1 MRGWK
6 YTRLVGKDT
15 IFLFFQA
22 GYVHLPRFQTE
33 VLAQYA
39 RKCTFLM
46 SSRNERSPPAAFAL
60 AACTISVKDG
70 HAIDARQVFAI
81 NKRNEKTQTIREQ
94 SHSLD
99 PKRLHHLYRCISLR
113 GKRFSVGSSVQC
125 VSRSTA
131 TMHLHLLLP
140 PWERCHL
147 HGLHCRWNLRVEG
160 GVEGAAPRRLKQ
172 KRVQEAQGEQEELG
186 VQEEQEEQGVQEEL
200 GVQEFQEVR
209 EVQEAQEEDVLWQAA
224 VAEEGEKQQTLKR
237 GRLIGGE

>member
-1 MRGWK
+1 MGSGSGLNLADGAVACRVKFLSLNGGFFTNHCRHYLRRSSRPASCKARDLPQKKRHCTARKSGISPSELLQPVLYFVCRALWFLKSKCERQLWTMRGWK

-140 PWERCHL
+140 P
-147 HGLHCRWNLRVEG
+147 
-160 GVEGAAPRRLKQ
+160 
-172 KRVQEAQGEQEELG
+172 
-186 VQEEQEEQGVQEEL
+186 
-200 GVQEFQEVR
+200 
-209 EVQEAQEEDVLWQAA
+209 
-224 VAEEGEKQQTLKR
+224 
-237 GRLIGGE
+237 